1 MHMDSWI
8 SRLRE
13 QLSAAM
19 PKEPKTV
26 IPPLSELYHWV
37 DSLIL
42 GAEICC
48 SNDLQS
54 MKTLSWQSAWQNEV
68 ALIAALVVGR
78 YLPPIRLEIL
88 RTLVHPDHV
97 TPGVLNQCINKD
109 CRDRKCPGN
118 HISVYKPAVA
128 GEQDGGFT
136 GRRIHFKAPHHKND
150 RRGFSAIEFDL
161 PEGKLTERLLDHIDY
176 GHQMLTQLA
185 SGSVLTKGDLPS
197 PILFV
202 SRAGNPFSTCTFS
215 QFWTSIIRE
224 VEEIPHFPPSLARTA
239 FVDSYTAQYGE
250 EPLCWE
256 GAATIMG
263 NTTGTWGLHYNPL
276 QRGRQAQAAVD
287 RHTQFA
293 ASLGC

>member
-1 MHMDSWI
+1 MDKWL

-13 QLSAAM
+13 QLSAAL
-19 PKEPKTV
+19 PKEPKSD
-26 IPPLSELYHWV
+26 IPPLADLYHWV

-48 SNDLQS
+48 SQDLQS
-54 MKTLSWQSAWQNEV
+54 METLSWQSAWQNEV

-88 RTLVHPDHV
+88 RTLVHPDHIAD
-97 TPGVLNQCINKD
+97 GGLGKCISKD
-109 CRDRKCPGN
+109 CRDRRCPGN
-118 HISVYKPAVA
+118 HLSVY
-128 GEQDGGFT
+128 GQDDGVT
-136 GRRIHFKAPHHKND
+136 CSRRIHFKAPHHKND
-150 RRGFSAIEFDL
+150 RRGFGAIEFDL
-161 PEGKLTERLLDHIDY
+161 PEGKLTERLLDHIDH
-176 GHQMLTQLA
+176 GHALLTQLA
-185 SGSVLTKGDLPS
+185 SGAVLKKGQLPS

-224 VEEIPHFPPSLARTA
+224 VEEIPHFPPSLARTS
-239 FVDSYTAQYGE
+239 FVDSYTATYGE

-263 NTTGTWGLHYNPL
+263 NTTKTWAEHYNPL
-276 QRGRQAQAAVD
+276 QRDRQAQDAVN
-287 RHTQFA
+287 RHAEFA
-293 ASLGC
+293 ARALR